1 MIMKILVVGAS
12 GRVGGNLVKQLLA
25 DEHQVIGTT
34 RQEEKL
40 FDNDN
45 YSQLDLDI
53 TASKESIEKQLD
65 QDIDAVYFV
74 AGSGGK
80 DVLEVDLH
88 GAVKTM
94 QAAQDKGIKRY
105 IMLSAV
111 FSLETDKWAN
121 NPSVNELKDYYIS
134 KHYADQWL
142 VNNST
147 LDYTIVQPGAL
158 KERAGTGKITIDDN
172 ESGENTIE
180 DVATTL
186 AAVLTAE
193 NTIGKVFNM
202 HNGDIDINEAVA
214 TV

>member
-1 MIMKILVVGAS
+1 MIMKFLVVGAS
-12 GRVGGNLVKQLLA
+12 GRVGGDLVKQLLA
-25 DEHQVIGTT
+25 DDHQVIGTT
-34 RQEEKL
+34 RQKEKL

-45 YSQLDLDI
+45 YTQLDLDI

-65 QDIDAVYFV
+65 QDIEAVYFV

-80 DVLEVDLH
+80 NVLEVDLH

-105 IMLSAV
+105 IMLSSV
-111 FSLETDKWAN
+111 FSLETDKWDE
-121 NPSVNELKDYYIS
+121 NPGIADLKEYYIS
-134 KHYADQWL
+134 KHYADHWL
-142 VNNST
+142 VNNSS

-158 KERAGTGKITIDDN
+158 KERAGTGKITINDTS
-172 ESGENTIE
+172 SGENAIT

-186 AAVLTAE
+186 AAVLTAD
-193 NTIGKVFNM
+193 NTIGKVFNL

>member
-1 MIMKILVVGAS
+1 MKILVVGAS
-12 GRVGGNLVKQLLA
+12 GRVGGDLVKQLLA

-34 RQEEKL
+34 RQKEKL

-45 YSQLDLDI
+45 YTQLDLDI
-53 TASKESIEKQLD
+53 TASKESIEKQLG
-65 QDIDAVYFV
+65 QDIEAVYFV

-80 DVLEVDLH
+80 NVLEVDLH

-105 IMLSAV
+105 IMLSSV
-111 FSLETDKWAN
+111 FSLETEKWDE
-121 NPSVNELKDYYIS
+121 NPGIADLKEYYIS
-134 KHYADQWL
+134 KHYADHWL
-142 VNNST
+142 VNNSS

-158 KERAGTGKITIDDN
+158 KERAGTGKITINDTS
-172 ESGENTIE
+172 SGENAIE

-186 AAVLTAE
+186 AAVLTAD
-193 NTIGKVFNM
+193 NTIGKVFNLQ
-202 HNGDIDINEAVA
+202 NGDIDINEAVA

>member
-1 MIMKILVVGAS
+1 MKILVVGAS
-12 GRVGGNLVKQLLA
+12 GRVGGELVKQLLA

-34 RQEEKL
+34 RQEKKL

-45 YSQLDLDI
+45 YTQLDLDI

-80 DVLEVDLH
+80 NVLEVDLH

-105 IMLSAV
+105 IMLSSV
-111 FSLETDKWAN
+111 FSLETEKWDN
-121 NPSVNELKDYYIS
+121 NPNIADLKDYYIS
-134 KHYADQWL
+134 KHYADHWL
-142 VNNST
+142 VNNSS

-158 KERAGTGKITIDDN
+158 KERDGTGKITINDTS
-172 ESGENTIE
+172 SGENAIE

-186 AAVLTAE
+186 ASVLTAD
-193 NTIGKVFNM
+193 NTIGKVFNL
-202 HNGDIDINEAVA
+202 HNGDIDINEAIA

>member
-1 MIMKILVVGAS
+1 MKILVIGAS
-12 GRVGGNLVKQLLA
+12 GRVGTDLVKQLLA
-25 DEHQVIGTT
+25 DKHQVIGTT

-40 FDNDN
+40 FNDDN

-53 TASKESIEKQLD
+53 TAEKDAIQKQIE

-94 QAAQDKGIKRY
+94 QATQDKGIKRY
-105 IMLSAV
+105 IMLSTV
-111 FSLETDKWAN
+111 FSLDTSKWD
-121 NPSVNELKDYYIS
+121 NPSIADLKEYYIC

-142 VNNST
+142 VNNSD
-147 LDYTIVQPGAL
+147 LDYTIVQAGAL
-158 KERAGTGKITIDDN
+158 KEREATGKITVNDN
-172 ESGENTIE
+172 NAGENSIE

-186 AAVLTAE
+186 AAVLNAS
-193 NTIGKVFNM
+193 NTTNKVFSM
-202 HNGDIDINEAVA
+202 HNGETAITDAIAKL
-214 TV
+214 

>member
-1 MIMKILVVGAS
+1 MKILVIGAS
-12 GRVGGNLVKQLLA
+12 GRVGTDLVKQLLE
-25 DEHQVIGTT
+25 DKHQVIGTT

-40 FDNDN
+40 FNDDN

-53 TASKESIEKQLD
+53 TAEKDAIQKQIE

-94 QAAQDKGIKRY
+94 QAVDNKGIKRY
-105 IMLSAV
+105 IMLSTV
-111 FSLETDKWAN
+111 FSLDTSKWD
-121 NPSVNELKDYYIS
+121 NPGIADLKEYYIC

-142 VNNST
+142 VNNSD
-147 LDYTIVQPGAL
+147 LDYTIVQAGAL
-158 KERAGTGKITIDDN
+158 KEREATGKITINNDN
-172 ESGENTIE
+172 AGENSIE

-186 AAVLTAE
+186 AAVLNAS
-193 NTIGKVFNM
+193 NTTKKVFSM
-202 HNGDIDINEAVA
+202 HNGETAITDAIAKL
-214 TV
+214 

>member
-1 MIMKILVVGAS
+1 MKVLVIGAS
-12 GRVGGNLVKQLLA
+12 GRVGTDLVKQLLA
-25 DEHQVIGTT
+25 DNHQVIGTT

-40 FDNDN
+40 FSDDN

-53 TASKESIEKQLD
+53 TAEKDAIQSQID

-80 DVLEVDLH
+80 DILEVDLH

-105 IMLSAV
+105 IMLSTV
-111 FSLETDKWAN
+111 FSLDTSKWD
-121 NPSVNELKDYYIS
+121 NPGIADLKEYYIC

-147 LDYTIVQPGAL
+147 LDYTIVQAGAL
-158 KERAGTGKITIDDN
+158 KERAATGKITINDN
-172 ESGENTIE
+172 NAGENSIE

-186 AAVLTAE
+186 AAVLNTN
-193 NTIGKVFNM
+193 NTIKKVFSIQ
-202 HNGDIDINEAVA
+202 NGKTAIDKAIA

>member
-1 MIMKILVVGAS
+1 MKILVVGAS
-12 GRVGGNLVKQLLA
+12 GRVGSNLVKQLLA

-40 FDNDN
+40 FDNDS

-53 TASKESIEKQLD
+53 TASKGSIEKQLD
-65 QDIDAVYFV
+65 PDIDAVYFV

-105 IMLSAV
+105 IMLSSV
-111 FSLETDKWAN
+111 FSLETEKWDN
-121 NPSVNELKDYYIS
+121 NPNIADLKDYYIS
-134 KHYADQWL
+134 KHYADHWL
-142 VNNST
+142 VNNSS

-158 KERAGTGKITIDDN
+158 KERDGTGKITINDTS
-172 ESGENTIE
+172 SGENAIE

-202 HNGDIDINEAVA
+202 QNGDIDINEAIA

>member
-1 MIMKILVVGAS
+1 MKILVVGAS
-12 GRVGGNLVKQLLA
+12 GRVGGELVKQLLA

-34 RQEEKL
+34 RQEKKL

-45 YSQLDLDI
+45 YTQLDLDI

-105 IMLSAV
+105 IMLSSV
-111 FSLETDKWAN
+111 FSLETEKWDN
-121 NPSVNELKDYYIS
+121 NPNIADLKDYYIS
-134 KHYADQWL
+134 KHYADHWL
-142 VNNST
+142 VNNSS
-147 LDYTIVQPGAL
+147 LDYTIVQPGTL
-158 KERAGTGKITIDDN
+158 KERDGTGKITINDTS
-172 ESGENTIE
+172 SGENAIE

-186 AAVLTAE
+186 ASVLTAD
-193 NTIGKVFNM
+193 NTIGKVFNL
-202 HNGDIDINEAVA
+202 HNGDIDINEAIA

>member
-1 MIMKILVVGAS
+1 MKVLVIGAS
-12 GRVGGNLVKQLLA
+12 GRVGSDLAKQLLA
-25 DEHQVIGTT
+25 SNHQVIGTT

-40 FDNDN
+40 FDADN

-53 TASKESIEKQLD
+53 TAGKDSIQSQLD
-65 QDIDAVYFV
+65 QDIDTVYFV

-111 FSLETDKWAN
+111 FSLDTSKWD
-121 NPSVNELKDYYIS
+121 NPGIADLKEYYIC

-147 LDYTIVQPGAL
+147 LDYTIVQAGAL
-158 KERAGTGKITIDDN
+158 KERPGTGKIAVNDGD
-172 ESGENTIE
+172 SGENSIE

-186 AAVLTAE
+186 AAVLNAN
-193 NTIGKVFNM
+193 NTIRKVFSM
-202 HNGDIDINEAVA
+202 HNGETAIDDAIASV
-214 TV
+214 

>member
-1 MIMKILVVGAS
+1 MKILVIGAS
-12 GRVGGNLVKQLLA
+12 GRVGTELVKQLLA

-34 RQEEKL
+34 RQKEVL
-40 FDNDN
+40 FDDAN

-53 TASKESIEKQLD
+53 TAEKDAIQD
-65 QDIDAVYFV
+65 QMDKDIDAVYFV

-88 GAVKTM
+88 GAVKTI
-94 QAAQDKGIKRY
+94 QATQDKGIKRY
-105 IMLSAV
+105 IMLSAA
-111 FSLETDKWAN
+111 FSLDTSKWNSPGIAN
-121 NPSVNELKDYYIS
+121 LKEYYIC

-158 KERAGTGKITIDDN
+158 KECAGTGKIAID
-172 ESGENTIE
+172 ESAGENSIE

-186 AAVLTAE
+186 AAVLTAD
-193 NTIGKVFNM
+193 NTIKQAFNM

>member
-1 MIMKILVVGAS
+1 MKVLIIGAS
-12 GRVGGNLVKQLLA
+12 GRVGSDLAKQLLA
-25 DEHQVIGTT
+25 SNHQVIGTT

-40 FDNDN
+40 FDADN

-53 TASKESIEKQLD
+53 TAGKDSIQSQLD
-65 QDIDAVYFV
+65 QDIDTVYFV

-111 FSLETDKWAN
+111 FSLDTSKWD
-121 NPSVNELKDYYIS
+121 NPGIADLKEYYIC

-147 LDYTIVQPGAL
+147 LDYTIVQAGAL
-158 KERAGTGKITIDDN
+158 KERPGTGKIAVNDGD
-172 ESGENTIE
+172 SGENSIE

-186 AAVLTAE
+186 AAVLNAN
-193 NTIGKVFNM
+193 NTIKKVFSM
-202 HNGDIDINEAVA
+202 HNGTTAIDEAIASV
-214 TV
+214 

>member
-1 MIMKILVVGAS
+1 MKILVIGAS
-12 GRVGGNLVKQLLA
+12 GRVGTDLVKQLLA
-25 DEHQVIGTT
+25 DNHQVIGTT

-40 FDNDN
+40 FTDDN

-53 TASKESIEKQLD
+53 TAEKDAIQQQIE

-94 QAAQDKGIKRY
+94 QATEDKGIKRY
-105 IMLSAV
+105 IMLSTV
-111 FSLETDKWAN
+111 FSLDTSKWNQPGIAD
-121 NPSVNELKDYYIS
+121 LKEYYIC

-142 VNNST
+142 VNNSN
-147 LDYTIVQPGAL
+147 LDYTIVQAGAL
-158 KERAGTGKITIDDN
+158 KEREATGKITINDDN
-172 ESGENTIE
+172 AGENSIA

-186 AAVLTAE
+186 AAVLNAKNTAK
-193 NTIGKVFNM
+193 KVLSL
-202 HNGDIDINEAVA
+202 HNGETTIDAA
-214 TV
+214 LAKL

>member
-1 MIMKILVVGAS
+1 MKVLVIGAS
-12 GRVGGNLVKQLLA
+12 GRVGTDLVKQLLA
-25 DEHQVIGTT
+25 DNHQVIGTT

-40 FDNDN
+40 FNDDN

-53 TASKESIEKQLD
+53 TAEKDAIQSQID

-80 DVLEVDLH
+80 DILEVDLH

-94 QAAQDKGIKRY
+94 QAAQDNGIKRY
-105 IMLSAV
+105 IMLSTV
-111 FSLETDKWAN
+111 FSLDTSKWD
-121 NPSVNELKDYYIS
+121 NPGIADLKEYYIC

-147 LDYTIVQPGAL
+147 LDYTIVQAGAL
-158 KERAGTGKITIDDN
+158 KECAATGKITINDN
-172 ESGENTIE
+172 SAGENSIE

-186 AAVLTAE
+186 AAVLNAN
-193 NTIGKVFNM
+193 NTVKKVFSIQ
-202 HNGDIDINEAVA
+202 NGETAIDKAIA

>member
-1 MIMKILVVGAS
+1 MKILVIGAS
-12 GRVGGNLVKQLLA
+12 GRVGTELVKQLLA
-25 DEHQVIGTT
+25 DDHQVVGTT
-34 RQEEKL
+34 RQKEVL
-40 FDNDN
+40 FDDAN

-53 TASKESIEKQLD
+53 TAEKDTIQDQMD

-80 DVLEVDLH
+80 NVLEVDLH
-88 GAVKTM
+88 GAVKTI
-94 QAAQDKGIKRY
+94 QATQDKGIKRY
-105 IMLSAV
+105 IMLSAA
-111 FSLETDKWAN
+111 FSLDTSKWDSPGIAN
-121 NPSVNELKDYYIS
+121 LKEYYIC

-158 KERAGTGKITIDDN
+158 KERASTGKIAIDG
-172 ESGENTIE
+172 SAGENSIE

-186 AAVLTAE
+186 AAVLTAD
-193 NTIGKVFNM
+193 NTIKQAFNM
-202 HNGDIDINEAVA
+202 HNGDIDINEAIA

>member
-1 MIMKILVVGAS
+1 MKILVIGAS
-12 GRVGGNLVKQLLA
+12 GRVGTDLVKQLLA
-25 DEHQVIGTT
+25 DDHQVIGTT

-40 FDNDN
+40 FNNDN

-53 TASKESIEKQLD
+53 TAEKEAIQQQIE

-94 QAAQDKGIKRY
+94 QAVEDKGIKRY
-105 IMLSAV
+105 IMLSTV
-111 FSLETDKWAN
+111 FSLDTSKWD
-121 NPSVNELKDYYIS
+121 NPSIADLKEYYIC

-142 VNNST
+142 VKNST
-147 LDYTIVQPGAL
+147 LDYTIVQAGAL
-158 KERAGTGKITIDDN
+158 KERAATGKITINDEN
-172 ESGENTIE
+172 AGENSIA

-186 AAVLTAE
+186 AAVLNAD
-193 NTIGKVFNM
+193 NTTKKVFSM
-202 HNGDIDINEAVA
+202 HNGEIAIEEALA
-214 TV
+214 KL